1 MKLLAVITTT
11 ASQEEAR
18 RIAAEVVQ
26 RGLGACAQ
34 ISEIESFYTWKGAV
48 QQDKEYRVVIKTTA
62 ELYGVVEQAI
72 KAMHSYELPAIYAVP
87 LVQVYTQYAEWVE
100 DNTKKA

>member
-1 MKLLAVITTT
+1 MRVLAVITTT
-11 ASQEEAR
+11 ASQEETR

-48 QQDKEYRVVIKTTA
+48 QT
-62 ELYGVVEQAI
+62 G
-72 KAMHSYELPAIYAVP
+72 
-87 LVQVYTQYAEWVE
+87 
-100 DNTKKA
+100 